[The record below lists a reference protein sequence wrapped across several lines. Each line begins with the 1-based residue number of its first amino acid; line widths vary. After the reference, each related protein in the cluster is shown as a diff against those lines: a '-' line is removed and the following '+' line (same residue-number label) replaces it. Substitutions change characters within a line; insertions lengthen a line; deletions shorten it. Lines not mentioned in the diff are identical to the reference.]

1 MVEWMAAVAV
11 VVVMVVMMVAAEKT
25 QPPLPWSFKNS
36 RGFVGIGFGVE
47 KLISGYRNCCS

>member
-1 MVEWMAAVAV
+1 MVEWMAAVAA
-11 VVVMVVMMVAAEKT
+11 VVVMVVMMVAAVKT

-36 RGFVGIGFGVE
+36 RGFVGIGLGVE